1 MFLGGRVIVV
11 TDTFSVEEIIVE
23 RRVAMFWEAHHRSK
37 KTRGKEEGK
46 KRTYGGRE
54 KGDINNSLCTYMED
68 SGMEGFPIL
77 SYSSD
82 WKRRHGALKLHRV
95 QRYLK

>member
-1 MFLGGRVIVV
+1 MVDASEMFLGGRVIVV

-68 SGMEGFPIL
+68 SRYGRI
-77 SYSSD
+77 SD
-82 WKRRHGALKLHRV
+82 FKL
-95 QRYLK
+95 L

>member
-23 RRVAMFWEAHHRSK
+23 RRVAMFWEAHHKSK
-37 KTRGKEEGK
+37 NKRGKEEGK

-68 SGMEGFPIL
+68 SRYGRI
-77 SYSSD
+77 SD
-82 WKRRHGALKLHRV
+82 FKL
-95 QRYLK
+95 L